1 MDITEETCVAAKT
14 GLRCRAEMLL
24 ASKAMD
30 AELSGTGKDTQRI
43 LHELEIH
50 RIELELQN
58 EELRQARDNAE
69 QSLDK
74 YTDLYEFAP
83 VGYFTLDRSG
93 VITSVN
99 LRGASLVG
107 IARTRLLGQRF
118 GQLVADE
125 HQQLFNGFFSSV
137 FINRDK
143 TTCDVVL
150 RKKGKHP
157 FYAQLEVMAGISGE
171 ECGLVLLDITERKQA
186 EDALRS
192 YASRLIVMEEELRN
206 KLATELHDE
215 ICRDMTVLGMN
226 AAIISDGIKAI
237 APKKLVARAKVTGRL
252 IKGISHTIR
261 NIMVGLRPPV
271 LDDYGLLAA
280 LHWHADLFSKRN
292 GIAVTVEADPSFPR
306 LALEKEIA
314 LFRITQEALMN
325 IVKHAAAQHVT
336 ITLKKAGGLIW
347 FSVADDGKGFVPAA
361 PELNAGNPGWGMRIM
376 RERAELLGGKFHL
389 STTPGMGT
397 TVSVVLPGE
406 EHPCQ

>member
-1 MDITEETCVAAKT
+1 MDSYKNKNIPAKT
-14 GLRCRAEMLL
+14 RLRRLAEKQLE
-24 ASKAMD
+24 SKAIG
-30 AELSGTGKDTQRI
+30 AKSGTGNDTQRV
-43 LHELEIH
+43 LQELEIH
-50 RIELELQN
+50 QIELELQN
-58 EELRQARDNAE
+58 EELRQAMENAE
-69 QSLDK
+69 HSLEK

-83 VGYFTLDRSG
+83 VGFFTLNRSG
-93 VITSVN
+93 IITSVN

-125 HQQLFNGFFSSV
+125 YQHLFNDFFSRV
-137 FINRDK
+137 FTSRDK
-143 TTCDVVL
+143 TTCEVGL
-150 RKKGKHP
+150 RKKEKP
-157 FYAQLEVMAGISGE
+157 FFAQLEVMVSISGE

-186 EDALRS
+186 EDALRN

-237 APKKLVARAKVTGRL
+237 APKKLVARAKATGRL

-261 NIMVGLRPPV
+261 NIMVGLRPPI

-292 GIAVTVEADPSFPR
+292 GISISFEVTEPFPR
-306 LALEKEIA
+306 LATEQEIA

-325 IVKHAAAQHVT
+325 IFKHAAATSVT
-336 ITLKKAGGLIW
+336 ITLGKANGMIC
-347 FSVADDGKGFVPAA
+347 FTVADNGKGFLPAA
-361 PELNAGNPGWGMRIM
+361 PQLSPGNLGWGMRIM
-376 RERAELLGGKFHL
+376 RERAELLGGKFHI
-389 STTPGMGT
+389 SSTPGKGA
-397 TVSVVLPGE
+397 TVSVVLHFE
-406 EHPCQ
+406 ESP